1 MNLKKKSG
9 DCMTDT
15 TIQITK
21 ELQSEL
27 KSLRKGREGYTSII
41 QRALDDQ
48 KTLKLVFRL
57 IEDDEFFERFSELRK
72 HKDEFE

>member
-1 MNLKKKSG
+1 
-9 DCMTDT
+9 MTDT